1 MPDLQDRSDQGQVM
15 SFIFGLLAFFLVLAL
30 GITAVALQESFKELD
45 AARTENA
52 NLNKRIVQLW
62 DECTGQE
69 SRRP

>member
-1 MPDLQDRSDQGQVM
+1 M

-45 AARTENA
+45 KVWAENA
-52 NLNKRIVQLW
+52 KLQERIVQLW

>member
-1 MPDLQDRSDQGQVM
+1 M